1 MAILSDSVLVESKS
15 ARSEQLAS
23 LSHERAQEI
32 LGKVKS
38 LYFAL
43 WRGMGIATNEQ
54 IAEFYE
60 VSTDVLKDNVRR
72 HRDEFESDGL
82 KALRGKAL
90 KDAGEIISLPS
101 RTSQATAWTPR
112 AALRLGMLLRDS
124 AVAKEVRTSLLDAV
138 EKVIPAQ
145 QETIEELRLKLKLA
159 NAQNQLISGVAFLEG
174 MAPGL
179 GQLALGNKD
188 ASVERVVEVE
198 KHVVVNERGHV
209 VHEHAGQSPTS
220 VAKSLGMTSAKEL
233 KRWLKSVGKL
243 DLLESA
249 QTIINCEHIRTERI
263 NEIRTLWAAKS
274 GDRQKLIGE

>member
-1 MAILSDSVLVESKS
+1 MSQSRP
-15 ARSEQLAS
+15 RSEQLAS
-23 LSHERAQEI
+23 ISHERAQEI
-32 LGKVKS
+32 LSKVKA

-43 WRGMGIATNEQ
+43 WQGSGIATTKQ
-54 IAEFYE
+54 LAEFYE
-60 VSTDVLKDNVRR
+60 VPEPNIRQLLKS
-72 HRDEFESDGL
+72 HKGEFKSDGL
-82 KALRGKAL
+82 RVLKGKELREVSDRRSLTSEG
-90 KDAGEIISLPS
+90 IS
-101 RTSQATAWTPR
+101 SQAVNLTIWTPR
-112 AALRLGMLLRDS
+112 ATLRLGMVLKDS